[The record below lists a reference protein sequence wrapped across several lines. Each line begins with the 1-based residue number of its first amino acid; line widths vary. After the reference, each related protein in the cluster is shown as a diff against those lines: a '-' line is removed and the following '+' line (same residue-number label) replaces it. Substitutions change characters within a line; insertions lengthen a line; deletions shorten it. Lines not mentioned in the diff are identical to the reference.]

1 MAIPKISEQNIAD
14 ALKYI
19 DEKGAP
25 FHNQSTKYENLL
37 LRMGR
42 NTRRNM

>member
-25 FHNQSTKYENLL
+25 FHDQS
-37 LRMGR
+37 MFA
-42 NTRRNM
+42 